1 MTASQ
6 DPQKGLLV
14 SFQNLSDHAID
25 EAVRDFSV
33 IESQTVDPVTVLIKK
48 EEDATDE

>member
-6 DPQKGLLV
+6 EPQKGLLV
-14 SFQNLSDHAID
+14 LFQNLSDHAID

-33 IESQTVDPVTVLIKK
+33 IKSETVDPVTVLNKK
-48 EEDATDE
+48 EEDAADE